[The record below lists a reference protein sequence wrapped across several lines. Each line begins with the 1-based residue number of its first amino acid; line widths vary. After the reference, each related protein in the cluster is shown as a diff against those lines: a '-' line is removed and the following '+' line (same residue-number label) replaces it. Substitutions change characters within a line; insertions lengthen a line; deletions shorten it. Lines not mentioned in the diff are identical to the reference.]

1 MMGANP
7 WFAATVSMHPT
18 PAANP
23 HVIVH
28 LVFNAHIDPV
38 WLWPWQSGID
48 EALATCRSACDR
60 LDNHPDLIFTRG
72 EAWVY
77 DMVERLDPPL
87 FRRIQAHVAAGRW
100 EITGGWWI
108 QPDCN
113 QPSAYGM
120 QKQIELGRAYFM
132 SRFGC
137 FPRTAYNVDSFGH
150 SAGLTRL
157 MRAHGQDRYVM
168 MRPQEH
174 ELELPARIF
183 RWRGHED
190 DTEIV
195 TFRIARNY
203 EIAQITAEHIM
214 ASQKD
219 LPEGARHTMCF
230 VGVGD
235 HGGGPTERQI
245 QWCREHQHAFAGCE
259 LVFSSPSRF
268 FDAIAADG
276 VELPLYTGELQYHA
290 VGCYSTMRG
299 IKTAVREAEHRM
311 RQAEIVAA
319 ADPTPDDDLARRFDQ
334 AWRHICF
341 NHFHD
346 TLGGACVPSAY
357 PQLENQ
363 LGAAQAFADEVMQFG
378 LRRQLLALADDTRQ
392 RVVLCNASD
401 QRFDGYL
408 TLAPWTEQMWEP
420 HWRILDRD
428 GRAIPHQVIEQ
439 EALAR
444 HLPRIVLHIVLEPGE
459 LRALLIDRTPRQ
471 SDPAP
476 VSACPH
482 PATLCGDRVESGPV
496 SVDAS
501 SAPLVQLPGCL
512 LRPALHLIEDTTGTW
527 AHGVNRFG
535 EQALTEARWSRTE
548 TVHPGPLMSSIVQC
562 GSIERSDV
570 IADWRVYAGE
580 PLVELGLR
588 INWHATHR
596 LLKLVLPFDEEI
608 TERLDGIMGGSIERG
623 RNPNERPM
631 RDFCLIRLRSGLR
644 IGIVCP
650 DVFALDASPQSIR
663 LTLLRS
669 SFMAHHHPSHPATPP
684 HAMPVDQGIQQFRFE
699 FFAGRELEPETLE
712 RRALM
717 IHRPV
722 LVSDYTRGMT
732 SRSSF

>member
-1 MMGANP
+1 
-7 WFAATVSMHPT
+7 MHP
-18 PAANP
+18 PSAAANP
-23 HVIVH
+23 SITVH
-28 LVFNAHIDPV
+28 LVLNAHIDPV
-38 WLWPWQSGID
+38 WLWPWQSGLD

-60 LDNHPDLIFTRG
+60 LDNHPDIIFTRG

-77 DMVERLDPPL
+77 DAVERLDPPL

-100 EITGGWWI
+100 EIAGGWWI

-120 QKQIELGRAYFM
+120 QKQIELGRAYFS
-132 SRFGC
+132 SRFGS

-157 MRAHGQDRYVM
+157 MRTHGQDRYVM

-183 RWRGHED
+183 RWRGHEGD
-190 DTEIV
+190 EEVV

-203 EIAQITAEHIM
+203 EISQITEEHVM
-214 ASQKD
+214 ASLQN
-219 LPEGARHTMCF
+219 LPAGARHTMCF

-245 QWCREHQHAFAGCE
+245 QWCREHKHAFAGCE
-259 LVFSSPSRF
+259 LVFSSPTRF

-276 VELPLYTGELQYHA
+276 IELPLYTGELQYHA
-290 VGCYSTMRG
+290 VGCYSSMRK
-299 IKTAVREAEHRM
+299 IKTAVRDAEHRM

-319 ADPTPDDDLARRFDQ
+319 ADSAPDADLATRSDE

-363 LGAAQAFADEVMQFG
+363 LGAALTFADGTMQFSF
-378 LRRQLLALADDTRQ
+378 RRQLSGLADDVRQ
-392 RVVLCNASD
+392 RIALCNASD
-401 QRFDGYL
+401 ERFDGYL
-408 TLAPWTEQMWEP
+408 TLAPWTEQLWEP
-420 HWRILDRD
+420 HWRILDHD
-428 GRAIPHQVIEQ
+428 GRDVPYQIIEQ

-444 HLPRIVLHIVLEPGE
+444 HSPRIVLRTALEPGE
-459 LRALLIDRTPRQ
+459 LRALLIDRTPIE
-471 SDPAP
+471 SAPA
-476 VSACPH
+476 VQCLTL
-482 PATLCGDRVESGPV
+482 ATHCGGRIESGPV
-496 SVDAS
+496 SVDVN
-501 SAPLVQLPGCL
+501 SAPLVQLPGCM
-512 LRPALHLIEDTTGTW
+512 LRPALHLIEDSTGTW
-527 AHGVNRFG
+527 AHGVSRFD
-535 EQALTEARWSRTE
+535 EHALAEVDWSRIE
-548 TVHPGPLMSSIVQC
+548 AVHSGPLLSSIVQH
-562 GSIERSDV
+562 GSLEHSEV

-580 PLVELGLR
+580 PMVELGLR

-608 TERLDGIMGGSIERG
+608 VGRRDGIMGGWIERG
-623 RNPNERPM
+623 RTCHERPM
-631 RDFCLIRLRSGLR
+631 RDFCLIRLRSGMR

-650 DVFALDASPQSIR
+650 DVFALDASPQTVR

-669 SFMAHHHPSHPATPP
+669 PFMAHHHPSHPATPP
-684 HAMPVDQGIQQFRFE
+684 HAMPIDQGIHQFRFE
-699 FFAGRELEPETLE
+699 FFAGPELEPELLE

-717 IHRPV
+717 IHRPI

-732 SRSSF
+732 SRSTF

>member
-1 MMGANP
+1 
-7 WFAATVSMHPT
+7 MHP
-18 PAANP
+18 PRVADRP
-23 HVIVH
+23 IIVH

-77 DMVERLDPPL
+77 DVVERLDPPL
-87 FRRIQAHVAAGRW
+87 FQRIQAHVAAGRW

-120 QKQIELGRAYFM
+120 RKQIELGRAYFL
-132 SRFGC
+132 SRFGR

-183 RWRGHED
+183 RWRGHEAD
-190 DTEIV
+190 EAIT

-203 EIAQITAEHIM
+203 EISQITEEHVM
-214 ASQKD
+214 ASLKD
-219 LPEGARHTMCF
+219 LPPGARHTMCF

-245 QWCREHQHAFAGCE
+245 QWCRDHKHAFPGCE
-259 LVFSSPSRF
+259 LVFSSPTRF
-268 FDAIAADG
+268 FDAIAADD
-276 VELPLYTGELQYHA
+276 VALPLHTGELQYHA

-299 IKTAVREAEHRM
+299 IKTAVRDAEHRM
-311 RQAEIVAA
+311 LQAEIVAA
-319 ADPTPDDDLARRFDQ
+319 ADPVPDPELSGRFDE

-357 PQLENQ
+357 PQLEHQ
-363 LGAAQAFADEVMQFG
+363 LGAALAFADGVMQFG
-378 LRRQLLALADDTRQ
+378 FRRQLSGLPDDVRQ
-392 RVVLCNASD
+392 RIALYNASD
-401 QRFDGYL
+401 ERFDGYL

-428 GRAIPHQVIEQ
+428 GRVIPYQTIEQ

-444 HLPRIVLHIVLEPGE
+444 HLPRIVLHTVLEPGE
-459 LRALLIDRTPRQ
+459 LRALLIDRAPIQ
-471 SDPAP
+471 AESAPAT
-476 VSACPH
+476 SYLH
-482 PATLCGDRVESGPV
+482 PAALYDGRVESGPV
-496 SVDAS
+496 SVDVHAE
-501 SAPLVQLPGCL
+501 PRVQLPGCL
-512 LRPALHLIEDTTGTW
+512 LRPSLHLIEDTTGTW
-527 AHGVNRFG
+527 AHGVSRFG
-535 EQALTEARWSRTE
+535 EEASAEARWSRIE
-548 TVHPGPLMSSIVQC
+548 AVHPGPLMSSIVQH
-562 GSIERSDV
+562 GSIERSDM

-580 PLVELGLR
+580 PMVELGLR

-608 TERLDGIMGGSIERG
+608 AGRLDGIMGGWIERG
-623 RNPNERPM
+623 RTSDERPM
-631 RDFCLIRLRSGLR
+631 RDFCLIRLRSGMR

-650 DVFALDASPQSIR
+650 DVFALDASPQAVR

-669 SFMAHHHPSHPATPP
+669 PFMAHHHPSHPATPP
-684 HAMPVDQGIQQFRFE
+684 HAVPTDQGIQQFRFE
-699 FFAGRELEPETLE
+699 FFAGAELAPETLE

-717 IHRPV
+717 IHRPL

>member
-1 MMGANP
+1 
-7 WFAATVSMHPT
+7 
-18 PAANP
+18 
-23 HVIVH
+23 
-28 LVFNAHIDPV
+28 
-38 WLWPWQSGID
+38 
-48 EALATCRSACDR
+48 
-60 LDNHPDLIFTRG
+60 
-72 EAWVY
+72 
-77 DMVERLDPPL
+77 
-87 FRRIQAHVAAGRW
+87 
-100 EITGGWWI
+100 
-108 QPDCN
+108 
-113 QPSAYGM
+113 
-120 QKQIELGRAYFM
+120 
-132 SRFGC
+132 
-137 FPRTAYNVDSFGH
+137 
-150 SAGLTRL
+150 

-174 ELELPARIF
+174 ELELPSRIF
-183 RWRGHED
+183 RWRGHEGD
-190 DTEIV
+190 EDIV

-203 EIAQITAEHIM
+203 EISQVTAEHVM
-214 ASQKD
+214 ASLEG
-219 LPEGARHTMCF
+219 LPAGARHTMCF

-245 QWCREHQHAFAGCE
+245 QWCREHKHAFAGCE
-259 LVFSSPSRF
+259 LVFSSPTRF

-290 VGCYSTMRG
+290 VGCYSTMRR
-299 IKTAVREAEHRM
+299 IKTAVRDAEHRM

-319 ADPTPDDDLARRFDQ
+319 ADPAPALDLAARFDE

-363 LGAAQAFADEVMQFG
+363 LGAAQAFADDVMQFG
-378 LRRQLLALADDTRQ
+378 FRRQFAGLADDVRQ
-392 RVVLCNASD
+392 RIALCNASD

-428 GRAIPHQVIEQ
+428 DRVIPYQIIEQ

-444 HLPRIVLHIVLEPGE
+444 HLPRIVLRTVLEPGE
-459 LRALLIDRTPRQ
+459 LRALLIDRTPPPSGPTPDAQ
-471 SDPAP
+471 
-476 VSACPH
+476 CPR
-482 PATLCGDRVESGPV
+482 PATLCDGRVESGPV
-496 SVDAS
+496 SVDVNS
-501 SAPLVQLPGCL
+501 EPRVQLPGHV
-512 LRPALHLIEDTTGTW
+512 LRPALHLIEDSTGTW
-527 AHGVNRFG
+527 AHGVSRFG
-535 EQALTEARWSRTE
+535 EQALAEANWSRIE
-548 TVHPGPLMSSIVQC
+548 SVHSGPLLSSIVQR
-562 GSIERSDV
+562 GSIEDSDV

-608 TERLDGIMGGSIERG
+608 VGRVDGIMGGWIERG
-623 RNPNERPM
+623 SIPHERPM
-631 RDFCLIRLRSGLR
+631 RDFCLIRLRSGMR

-650 DVFALDASPQSIR
+650 DVFALDASSHAVR

-684 HAMPVDQGIQQFRFE
+684 HAMPVDQGIQHFRFE
-699 FFAGRELEPETLE
+699 FFAGPKLGPEALE

-717 IHRPV
+717 MHRPV
-722 LVSDYTRGMT
+722 LASDYTRGMT

>member
-1 MMGANP
+1 
-7 WFAATVSMHPT
+7 MHPPST
-18 PAANP
+18 APVANSN
-23 HVIVH
+23 VIVH

-77 DMVERLDPPL
+77 DVVERLDPPL

-100 EITGGWWI
+100 EVTGGWWI

-120 QKQIELGRAYFM
+120 RKQIELGRAYFL
-132 SRFGC
+132 SRFGS
-137 FPRTAYNVDSFGH
+137 FPRIAYNVDSFGH
-150 SAGLTRL
+150 SAGLPRL

-183 RWRGHED
+183 RWRGHEED
-190 DTEIV
+190 KEVV

-203 EIAQITAEHIM
+203 EISRITEEHVK
-214 ASQKD
+214 ASLKD
-219 LPEGARHTMCF
+219 LPPGARHTMCF

-245 QWCREHQHAFAGCE
+245 QWCREHKHAFEGCE

-268 FDAIAADG
+268 FDAIHADG

-290 VGCYSTMRG
+290 VGCYSAMRR
-299 IKTAVREAEHRM
+299 IKTGVRDAEHRM
-311 RQAEIVAA
+311 LQAEIVAA
-319 ADPTPDDDLARRFDQ
+319 ADPALDVNVAARFDE

-378 LRRQLLALADDTRQ
+378 FRRRLLQLDDDERQ

-401 QRFDGYL
+401 RPFEGYL

-420 HWRILDRD
+420 HWRVLESD
-428 GRAIPHQVIEQ
+428 GRVIPHQIIEQ

-444 HLPRIVLHIVLEPGE
+444 HLPRVVLRTELQPGE
-459 LRALLIDRTPRQ
+459 LRALLIDRTP
-471 SDPAP
+471 DPSESAP
-476 VSACPH
+476 AGLH
-482 PATLCGDRVESGPV
+482 PATLGEARVESGAV
-496 SVDAS
+496 SVDVDS
-501 SAPLVQLPGCL
+501 EPRVNLPGYT
-512 LRPALHLIEDTTGTW
+512 LRPKLHLIEDRTGTW
-527 AHGVNRFG
+527 AHGVSRFD
-535 EQALTEARWSRTE
+535 EHALAQTSWSRVE
-548 TVHPGPLMSSIVQC
+548 PIHSGPLLSSIVQH

-580 PLVELGLR
+580 PMVELGLR

-596 LLKLVLPFDEEI
+596 LLKLVLPFEEDI
-608 TERLDGIMGGSIERG
+608 LERWDGIMGGWIERG
-623 RNPNERPM
+623 RTLHERPM
-631 RDFCLIRLRSGLR
+631 RDFCLVRLRSGMQV
-644 IGIVCP
+644 GIVCP
-650 DVFALDASPQSIR
+650 DVFALDASAQAVR

-669 SFMAHHHPSHPATPP
+669 PFMAHHHPSHPATPP
-684 HAMPVDQGIQQFRFE
+684 HAVPVDQGIHQFRFE
-699 FFAGRELEPETLE
+699 FFAAPELAPQMLE

-717 IHRPV
+717 LHRPP